1 MRLVGLGRSVFATIA
16 IAMVV
21 VACGDDD
28 KPVPKSTVQE
38 MLDEC
43 TPFNSFDFRSE
54 LDFDTGDRIVKL
66 RRVSNSSKNKSDDTI
81 DTAHDFQEQS
91 GTFKIDEMNHLV
103 HVEMEGVTSTFV
115 MSEPGDGLQC
125 VLIDGTPESANL
137 TLSWFGTS
145 VPPEEPPDRN

>member
-1 MRLVGLGRSVFATIA
+1 MHNVGLSRSVLATIA

-21 VACGDDD
+21 AACGDDD
-28 KPVPKSTVQE
+28 KPAPKSTVQE

-54 LDFDTGDRIVKL
+54 LDFDTGDNTVKL
-66 RRVSNSSKNKSDDTI
+66 RRLSNSQKNKSDDTI
-81 DTAHDFQEQS
+81 DTDHDFQKQS
-91 GTFKIDEMNHLV
+91 GTFKIDEVNHHV
-103 HVEMEGVTSTFV
+103 HVEMEGATSTFV

-137 TLSWFGTS
+137 TRSWFGTPS
-145 VPPEEPPDRN
+145 PPESDPDN